1 MMQAFRNAAKPIMVV
16 VAITFFAW
24 LVLDLSGITGGT
36 GLLTNTSVGKV
47 NGQSIDART
56 YQTIVQQSIDARQQE
71 SPGALGLEDYQQVRD
86 QVWEQIVQNN
96 VLNAEYRR
104 RGINVTEDEIV
115 QAIRNSPLPEFQR
128 VPEFQTDS
136 QFDLGKY
143 QRWLTSS
150 VAQQYLPTLEAQ
162 YREELQRAKLLRVV
176 TADVY
181 LSDAA
186 LWEQYRDENE
196 TVKIELTAIVPR
208 NAVPDSS
215 VKVSS
220 AEAEAYYKAHTD
232 EFKRPRT
239 AYLSYVALP
248 RLTTAADTAA
258 TRARADSAR
267 QEIVAG
273 APFGEVATRES
284 ADTVSAAKGGDLGEW
299 TRGSMDPAFDSAAFA
314 LPLKTVSKPVLS
326 QFGFHIIEITSRK
339 GNKAKG
345 RHILFPI
352 DVTGSHRDQLDA
364 QADSLESLGAERTDP
379 AALDTV
385 ARALKL
391 KVGKSRGV
399 QEGTKVQLG
408 NYVVPDAAVWAF
420 GGPKPGATSPVI
432 ETPFAY
438 YLFRLD
444 SLHAAGVPTLA
455 EIRSSVELVA
465 RDKKK
470 WDEAR
475 KIAKNYLKRVEEGS
489 TLGQAA
495 SAMKLPHREFGPFSR
510 INPPLTSPMVVGT
523 AFGLDAGQRSG
534 ILDTEEGLYVLKT
547 ITHTKADSTKFVKE
561 LDQYRARAINAARQ
575 ERVRSYLAA
584 LQGAAKV
591 VDNRAKVLQATPATQ
606 DPTSAL

>member
-56 YQTIVQQSIDARQQE
+56 YQTIVQQSISARQQQT
-71 SPGALGLEDYQQVRD
+71 PGNLGLEDYEQVRN
-86 QVWEQIVQNN
+86 QVWDQIVQSR
-96 VLNAEYRR
+96 VLEAEYRR
-104 RGINVTEDEIV
+104 RGITVSEDEVV
-115 QAIRNSPLPEFQR
+115 QAIRNSPLAEFQN

-136 QFDLGKY
+136 QFDLAKY

-150 VAQQYLPTLEAQ
+150 IAQQYLPSLEAQ

-186 LWEQYRDENE
+186 LWERYRDENE
-196 TVKIELTAIVPR
+196 TVKIGLTAIVPR
-208 NAVPDSS
+208 NVVADSAT
-215 VKVSS
+215 KVTS
-220 AEAEAYYKAHTD
+220 AEVAAYYKANQD

-248 RLTTAADTAA
+248 RATTAADTAA
-258 TRARADSAR
+258 TRARADSVR
-267 QEIVAG
+267 QEIVGG
-273 APFGEVATRES
+273 APFAEVATRES
-284 ADTVSAAKGGDLGEW
+284 ADSASAAKGGDLGEW
-299 TRGSMDPAFDSAAFA
+299 TKGAMDPAFDSAAFA
-314 LPLKTVSKPVLS
+314 LPLKTISKPVVS
-326 QFGFHIIEITSRK
+326 RFGFHLIEITSRK

-352 DVTGSHRDQLDA
+352 EVTGSHRDRLDA

-391 KVGKSRGV
+391 RVAKTGPV

-408 NYVVPDAAVWAF
+408 NYVVPDAGVWAF
-420 GGPKPGATSPVI
+420 SGVKPGASSPVI
-432 ETPFAY
+432 ESEFAF

-444 SLHAAGVPTLA
+444 SLQDAGVPTLA
-455 EIRSSVELVA
+455 QIRPTVERAV
-465 RDKKK
+465 REKKK
-470 WDEAR
+470 WDVAR
-475 KIAKNYLKRVEEGS
+475 GIAKDYLKRVEEGS
-489 TLGQAA
+489 TLEQAA
-495 SAMKLPHREFGPFSR
+495 TAMKLAHREFGPFSR
-510 INPPLTSPMVVGT
+510 VNPPLTSPLVVGT
-523 AFGLDAGQRSG
+523 AFGLEAGKRSG
-534 ILDTEEGLYVLKT
+534 VLDTEDGLYVLET
-547 ITHTKADSTKFVKE
+547 LSHTKADSAKFAKE
-561 LDQYRARAINAARQ
+561 LEQYRARSVNMARQ
-575 ERVRSYLAA
+575 ERVRSYLEA
-584 LQGAAKV
+584 LRGAAKI
-591 VDNRAKVLQATPATQ
+591 VDNRAKVLQTGPAQDPAT
-606 DPTSAL
+606 AL

>member
-56 YQTIVQQSIDARQQE
+56 YQTIVQQSIDSRQRQT
-71 SPGALGLEDYQQVRD
+71 PGTLGLEDYQQVRD
-86 QVWEQIVQNN
+86 QVWGEIVQDR
-96 VLNAEYRR
+96 VLDSEYRR
-104 RGINVTEDEIV
+104 RGIKVTDDEIV
-115 QAIRNSPLPEFQR
+115 QAIRNSPLAEFQS

-136 QFDLGKY
+136 QFDLNKY

-150 VAQQYLPTLEAQ
+150 IAQQYLPSMEAQ

-196 TVKIELTAIVPR
+196 KVKVGLTAIIPGTV
-208 NAVPDSS
+208 VPDSA
-215 VKVSS
+215 VKLTP
-220 AEAEAYYKAHTD
+220 AEVEAYYKAHRD

-239 AYLSYVALP
+239 AYLSFVALP

-258 TRARADSAR
+258 ARARADSAR
-267 QEIVAG
+267 QEIVGG
-273 APFGEVATRES
+273 APFADVAVRES
-284 ADTVSAAKGGDLGEW
+284 ADSASATKGGELSEW
-299 TRGSMDPAFDSAAFA
+299 TKGSMDPAFDSAAFS
-314 LPLKTVSKPVLS
+314 LPLKTLSKPVLS
-326 QFGFHIIEITSRK
+326 QFGYHLIEITSRK

-352 DVTGSHRDQLDA
+352 EVAGSHRDQLDA
-364 QADSLESLGAERTDP
+364 QADSLESLGAERADP

-391 KVGKSRGV
+391 NLGKSGPV

-408 NYVVPDAAVWAF
+408 NLVVPDAAVWAF
-420 GGPKPGATSPVI
+420 GAKPGATSPVI
-432 ETPFAY
+432 ETSTAY
-438 YLFRLD
+438 YVFRLD
-444 SLHAAGVPTLA
+444 SLHPEGVPTLA
-455 EIRSSVELVA
+455 EIRGAVEHAARQKKKGDVA
-465 RDKKK
+465 RT
-470 WDEAR
+470 
-475 KIAKNYLKRVEEGS
+475 IAKDYLKRVEEGS
-489 TLGQAA
+489 TLQQAA
-495 SAMKLPHREFGPFSR
+495 TAMKLAHREFGPFSR
-510 INPPLTSPMVVGT
+510 VNPPLTDPMVVGT

-534 ILDTEEGLYVLKT
+534 ILDTEDGLYILQT
-547 ITHTKADSTKFVKE
+547 TAHTKADSTKFVKE

-575 ERVRSYLAA
+575 ERVRGYLEA
-584 LQGAAKV
+584 LQSAAKI
-591 VDNRAKVLQATPATQ
+591 VDNRDKVLQSGPVQ
-606 DPTSAL
+606 DPSSAL